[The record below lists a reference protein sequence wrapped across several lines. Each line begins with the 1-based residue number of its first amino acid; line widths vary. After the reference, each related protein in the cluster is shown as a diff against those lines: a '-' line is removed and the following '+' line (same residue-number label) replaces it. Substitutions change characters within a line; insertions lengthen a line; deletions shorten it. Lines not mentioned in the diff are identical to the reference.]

1 MKKLSESRK
10 QLLNDKEQSSPV
22 VRISKKQFEDLEA
35 AAFALGITNSRAI
48 YLAIM
53 NWLKLTPS
61 EALGISKAELYR
73 MAELDGVKI
82 GA

>member
-10 QLLNDKEQSSPV
+10 QLLNDKEQSSAV
-22 VRISKKQFEDLEA
+22 IRISKKQLEDLKA
-35 AAFALGITNSRAI
+35 AALALGITNSRAV
-48 YLAIM
+48 YLAIKH
-53 NWLKLTPS
+53 WLASTPS
-61 EALGISKAELYR
+61 EALGISKEELYR

>member
-22 VRISKKQFEDLEA
+22 VRISKKQFEDLA
-35 AAFALGITNSRAI
+35 AAAYALGLTIPEAI
-48 YLAIM
+48 KLAIK
-53 NWLKLTPS
+53 NWLTLTPS
-61 EALGISKAELYR
+61 QALGISKEELYR